1 MKKLNLM
8 GPLFGLALMAAA
20 SVYADPDPNFHI
32 YLAFGQSNME
42 GQGTIESQDKTVDP
56 RFQMLSTIDNFKGRK
71 LGTWNDA
78 IPPLANNHGGLGPTD
93 YFGRTLVEKLDPQI
107 KVGVV
112 VVAIAGCSIVA
123 FDSPIDQGYLSNQA
137 GWFKEIV
144 NDYGGNP
151 YQRLVDMAL
160 KAKEDGVIKGII
172 FHQGETDEGD
182 SDWPGKVKKVYDRLV
197 KDIGLDENIPF
208 FAGEVPYQGSSKGTN
223 NNIRKLP
230 QQSKNF
236 YLVSA
241 EGLNDLDM
249 MRIHFSSQGYRDFG
263 KRYAEK
269 VIEILG
275 DDLKPVAT
283 APESSSSETVE
294 SSSSTDVIATAARA
308 SGVIGKVVVNA
319 GRVSVPVRAE
329 GMAVVAKVY
338 SMLGNEVLDFGN
350 SLGHG
355 EVGFS
360 ETALPK
366 GIYMISVRIGSN
378 HSIQKVQIK

>member
-1 MKKLNLM
+1 
-8 GPLFGLALMAAA
+8 
-20 SVYADPDPNFHI
+20 
-32 YLAFGQSNME
+32 
-42 GQGTIESQDKTVDP
+42 
-56 RFQMLSTIDNFKGRK
+56 
-71 LGTWNDA
+71 
-78 IPPLANNHGGLGPTD
+78 
-93 YFGRTLVEKLDPQI
+93 
-107 KVGVV
+107 
-112 VVAIAGCSIVA
+112 
-123 FDSPIDQGYLSNQA
+123 
-137 GWFKEIV
+137 
-144 NDYGGNP
+144 
-151 YQRLVDMAL
+151 
-160 KAKEDGVIKGII
+160 
-172 FHQGETDEGD
+172 
-182 SDWPGKVKKVYDRLV
+182 
-197 KDIGLDENIPF
+197 
-208 FAGEVPYQGSSKGTN
+208 
-223 NNIRKLP
+223 
-230 QQSKNF
+230 
-236 YLVSA
+236 
-241 EGLNDLDM
+241 M

-269 VIEILG
+269 VMEILG

-366 GIYMISVRIGSN
+366 GIYMISVRIGSD